1 MGKVKNATAISSAV
15 KRAVWER
22 DGGRCIICG
31 APGNPWCHYIPRSA
45 LGLGVEQNIVTL
57 CDKCHRQYDQS
68 TLRPAYRRIIE
79 DYLQVKYPDWSPEK
93 LTYHK
98 GGYHG

>member
-1 MGKVKNATAISSAV
+1 MGTVKNATAISSAV

-57 CDKCHRQYDQS
+57 CDRCHRQYDQ
-68 TLRPAYRRIIE
+68 TPLRPAYRRIIE
-79 DYLQVKYPDWSPEK
+79 DYLKSKYPSWNPSK
-93 LTYHK
+93 LIYHK
-98 GGYHG
+98 GG

>member
-1 MGKVKNATAISSAV
+1 MGTVKNATAISSAV

-22 DGGRCIICG
+22 DNGRCIICG

-45 LGLGVEQNIVTL
+45 LGLGVEENIVTL
-57 CDKCHRQYDQS
+57 CEKCHRQYDQT

-79 DYLQVKYPDWSPEK
+79 DYLKSKYPSWNPRN
-93 LTYHK
+93 LIYHK
-98 GGYHG
+98 GG

>member
-1 MGKVKNATAISSAV
+1 MGTVKNATAISSAV

-31 APGNPWCHYIPRSA
+31 ASGNPWCHYIPRSA

-57 CDKCHRQYDQS
+57 CDKCHRQYDQ
-68 TLRPAYRRIIE
+68 TPLRPAYRRIIE
-79 DYLQVKYPDWSPEK
+79 DYLKSKYPSWNPSK
-93 LTYHK
+93 LIYHK
-98 GGYHG
+98 GG

>member
-1 MGKVKNATAISSAV
+1 MVTVKNATAISSAV

-45 LGLGVEQNIVTL
+45 LGLGVEENIVTL
-57 CDKCHRQYDQS
+57 CDKCHRQYDQ
-68 TLRPAYRRIIE
+68 TPLRPAYRRIIE
-79 DYLQVKYPDWSPEK
+79 DYLKSKYPSWNPSK
-93 LTYHK
+93 LIYHK
-98 GGYHG
+98 GG